1 MPPASCTRDPCQS
14 ISSSHSIESA
24 SACCTCEWDG
34 ASAVVST
41 CMRGS
46 HSIESASA
54 GCTSGTVWSR
64 HMQSYAIICNQTQ
77 SDALRRA
84 QTHLRDRMEPS
95 YAIICNPMQSY
106 AIICHQ
112 THSDAIRR
120 TSGTVWSQWGKER
133 KVWGSVRWLRISPGT
148 PSRRM
153 RVLKSTE
160 SSRRGSKPPT

>member
-34 ASAVVST
+34 AGAVVST

-54 GCTSGTVWSR
+54 GCTSGTVWSHR
-64 HMQSYAIICNQTQ
+64 TQ
-77 SDALRRA
+77 SDAIRRN
-84 QTHLRDRMEPS
+84 QT
-95 YAIICNPMQSY
+95 Q
-106 AIICHQ
+106 
-112 THSDAIRR
+112 SDAIRR

-133 KVWGSVRWLRISPGT
+133 KVWGSVRWMRISPGT